1 MIGSEA
7 WSRRTLETHYSHAT
21 GVMASAL
28 LRLPQQFAHTSDSA
42 QATDVPLV
50 EFIDPV
56 FTRMPGT
63 QERQC
68 SSDRRTFGGVYRS
81 CIYSHARCSYRRR
94 FQVFVAVSLV
104 CRALLFPLFGDDT
117 ILNDFDLI

>member
-28 LRLPQQFAHTSDSA
+28 LRLPQYFAHRSDSA

-56 FTRMPGT
+56 FTRMPGAVT
-63 QERQC
+63 AGDFRSLLLCPLSVER
-68 SSDRRTFGGVYRS
+68 Y
-81 CIYSHARCSYRRR
+81 Y
-94 FQVFVAVSLV
+94 
-104 CRALLFPLFGDDT
+104 FPLFGDDT
-117 ILNDFDLI
+117 ILNYFDLI